1 MQDEQN
7 KSDQMSEQL
16 LQDNTFSEEFS
27 EKDDQSKQEEHS
39 KTDDENVEEQLSP
52 KKRNGK
58 NYSQIKS

>member
-16 LQDNTFSEEFS
+16 VKDNTFSEEFS
-27 EKDDQSKQEEHS
+27 EKDDQSKQDEHS
-39 KTDDENVEEQLSP
+39 KTDDENMEEQLSP
-52 KKRNGK
+52 KKRKSK

>member
-16 LQDNTFSEEFS
+16 LKDNTFSEEFS
-27 EKDDQSKQEEHS
+27 EKDEQSKQEEHS

-58 NYSQIKS
+58 NYSLIKS

>member
-16 LQDNTFSEEFS
+16 LKDNTFSDEFL
-27 EKDDQSKQEEHS
+27 EKDDQRKQEEHS
-39 KTDDENVEEQLSP
+39 NTDDENVEEQLSP
-52 KKRNGK
+52 KRRNGK

>member
-7 KSDQMSEQL
+7 KSDQMSEL
-16 LQDNTFSEEFS
+16 LLKDNTFSEEIS

-52 KKRNGK
+52 KKRNGN

>member
-16 LQDNTFSEEFS
+16 LKDNTFSEEFS
-27 EKDDQSKQEEHS
+27 EKDDQSKQDEHS

-52 KKRNGK
+52 KKRKGK
-58 NYSQIKS
+58 NCIILR